1 LFFER
6 DQPAKLTKYILYKI
20 PTRTLFAGKNLV
32 YVPQCHSTNTLA
44 AELGQ
49 KVETPEGTVVITD
62 HQTAGRGQRGNTW
75 EAHPGKN
82 LTFSLILKPGFLAAK
97 DQFQLNE
104 AISVGI
110 AHYIACRVVRNVA
123 IKWPNDI
130 LVQDKKVCGIL
141 IENHINSESIS
152 CSIVGIGLNINQQS
166 FIEPS
171 AESIGMITGK
181 EYHLRDEFEALLHI
195 MEGCYLDLRNG
206 KQAELE
212 NRYLDLLYRKDE
224 IHLFTSHGEVFE
236 GIISGVNEDGKLRI
250 KVGGVDRIFG
260 AKEVAFLN

>member
-1 LFFER
+1 V
-6 DQPAKLTKYILYKI
+6 YKI
-20 PTRTLFAGKNLV
+20 PARTLFAGKNLV

-75 EAHPGKN
+75 EAQPGKN
-82 LTFSLILKPGFLAAK
+82 LTFSLILKPDFLAAK

-110 AHYIACRVVRNVA
+110 ARYIASFLAYKIA

-141 IENHINSESIS
+141 IENHLNSENIG

-166 FIEPS
+166 FTDPS

-181 EYHLRDEFEALLHI
+181 EYLLGDEFGVLLHSL
-195 MEGCYLDLRNG
+195 ELCYLELKKG
-206 KQAELE
+206 KQPELE
-212 NRYLDLLYRKDE
+212 NKYLELLYRKGE
-224 IHLFTSHGEVFE
+224 IHRFASNTDVFE
-236 GIISGVNEDGKLRI
+236 GTIVGVNEEGKLRI
-250 KVGGVDRIFG
+250 NVGGVERVFG
-260 AKEVAFLN
+260 AKEVAFL

>member
-1 LFFER
+1 M
-6 DQPAKLTKYILYKI
+6 YKI
-20 PTRTLFAGKNLV
+20 PARTLFAGKNLV

-62 HQTAGRGQRGNTW
+62 HQSAGRGQRGNAW
-75 EAHPGKN
+75 EAQPGKN
-82 LTFSLILKPGFLAAK
+82 LTFSLILKPGFLEAK

-110 AHYIACRVVRNVA
+110 AQYVASRLVNPIA

-141 IENHINSESIS
+141 IENHLNGETIG

-166 FIEPS
+166 FNEPN
-171 AESIGMITGK
+171 AESIGTITGK
-181 EYHLRDEFEALLHI
+181 EYSLRDEFEVLLHAV
-195 MEGCYLDLRNG
+195 EGCYLKLKKG
-206 KQAELE
+206 KHVELE
-212 NRYLDLLYRKDE
+212 NRYLDLLYRKDQ
-224 IHLFTSHGEVFE
+224 IHLFAAGNEVFE
-236 GIISGVNEDGKLRI
+236 GIISGVSGVGKLRI
-250 KVGGVDRIFG
+250 NVGGTERVFG
-260 AKEVAFLN
+260 AKEVAFL

>member
-1 LFFER
+1 M
-6 DQPAKLTKYILYKI
+6 YKI
-20 PTRTLFAGKNLV
+20 PAKTLFAGKNLV

-44 AELGQ
+44 AELGE

-62 HQTAGRGQRGNTW
+62 HQTAGRGQRGKTW
-75 EAHPGKN
+75 EAQPGKN

-110 AHYIACRVVRNVA
+110 ARYIASRVVHNVA

-141 IENHINSESIS
+141 IENHVNKESIS

-166 FIEPS
+166 FAEMN
-171 AESIGMITGK
+171 AESIGMITGL
-181 EYHLRDEFEALLHI
+181 EYHLREEFEVLLHAL
-195 MEGCYLDLRNG
+195 EGRYLDLKKG
-206 KQAELE
+206 KQAALG
-212 NRYLDLLYRKDE
+212 NNYLDLLYRKNE
-224 IHLFTSHGEVFE
+224 IHSFTSRGEVFE

-250 KVGGVDRIFG
+250 NVGGVERAFG
-260 AKEVAFLN
+260 AKEVAFVN

>member
-1 LFFER
+1 M
-6 DQPAKLTKYILYKI
+6 YKI
-20 PTRTLFAGKNLV
+20 PARTLFAGKNLV

-75 EAHPGKN
+75 EAQPGKN
-82 LTFSLILKPGFLAAK
+82 LTFSLILKPDFLAAK

-110 AHYIACRVVRNVA
+110 AHYIASRVVHRVA

-141 IENHINSESIS
+141 IENHLNSESIG

-166 FIEPS
+166 FTES
-171 AESIGMITGK
+171 NAESISMITGK
-181 EYHLRDEFEALLHI
+181 EYQLRDEFEGLLHAL
-195 MEGCYLDLRNG
+195 EVCYLELKKG

-212 NRYLDLLYRKDE
+212 NKYLELLYRKDE
-224 IHLFTSHGEVFE
+224 IHRFATNNEEFE
-236 GIISGVNEDGKLRI
+236 GIISGVNDEGKLRI
-250 KVGGVDRIFG
+250 NVGGVERIFG
-260 AKEVAFLN
+260 AKEVAFLY

>member
-1 LFFER
+1 V
-6 DQPAKLTKYILYKI
+6 YKI
-20 PTRTLFAGKNLV
+20 PAKTLFAGKNLV

-62 HQTAGRGQRGNTW
+62 HQTAGRGQRGKTW
-75 EAHPGKN
+75 EAQPGKN
-82 LTFSLILKPGFLAAK
+82 LTFSLILKPDFLAAK

-110 AHYIACRVVRNVA
+110 ARYISSRVVHKKVA

-141 IENHINSESIS
+141 IENHVNRESIA

-166 FIEPS
+166 FAETN
-171 AESIGMITGK
+171 AESIGMITGLD
-181 EYHLRDEFEALLHI
+181 YHLHVEFEVLLHAL
-195 MEGCYLDLRNG
+195 EACYLDLKKG
-206 KQAELE
+206 KQVELG
-212 NRYLDLLYRKDE
+212 NNYLDLLYRKDE
-224 IHLFTSHGEVFE
+224 IHLFTSRGEVFE

-250 KVGGVDRIFG
+250 NVGGADRVF
-260 AKEVAFLN
+260 AAREVAFGSS

>member
-1 LFFER
+1 M
-6 DQPAKLTKYILYKI
+6 YKI
-20 PTRTLFAGKNLV
+20 PARTLFAGKNLV

-62 HQTAGRGQRGNTW
+62 HQIAGRGQRGNTW
-75 EAHPGKN
+75 EAQPGKN
-82 LTFSLILKPGFLAAK
+82 LTFSLILKPDFLAAK

-110 AHYIACRVVRNVA
+110 ARYIASFVAHKVA

-130 LVQDKKVCGIL
+130 LVRDRKVCGIL
-141 IENHINSESIS
+141 IENHLNSESIG

-166 FIEPS
+166 FAVPN

-181 EYHLRDEFEALLHI
+181 EYQLRSEFEVLLY
-195 MEGCYLDLRNG
+195 ELEVCYLDLKKG
-206 KQAELE
+206 KQVELE
-212 NRYLDLLYRKDE
+212 NKYLDLLYRKDE
-224 IHLFTSHGEVFE
+224 IHLFTARDEIFE
-236 GIISGVNEDGKLRI
+236 GIICGVNEEGKLRI
-250 KVGGVDRIFG
+250 NVGGIERVFG
-260 AKEVAFLN
+260 AKEVAFL